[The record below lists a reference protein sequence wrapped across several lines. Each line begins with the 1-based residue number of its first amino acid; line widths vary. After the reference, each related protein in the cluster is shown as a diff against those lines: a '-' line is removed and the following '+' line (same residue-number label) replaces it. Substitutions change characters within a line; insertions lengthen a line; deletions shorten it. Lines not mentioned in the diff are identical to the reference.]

1 MTASLPALLVF
12 LFPLAFS
19 PGPGNLVFAANG
31 ARFGFRATL
40 TASLGYHLATWAV
53 TVALGLGFLA
63 VLETVPAILP
73 GIKLAGALY
82 VLLIAWKMLRAGLL
96 TGTDAPACADFRQGV
111 LLLLLN
117 PKAYVIIAL
126 MFSQFLAG
134 PHPDRLVAVL
144 LIATIFTANN
154 LVAFSL
160 WTLAG
165 DSLARCFRSPRS
177 ALRLNTLFGGLLASV
192 AIWMLLS

>member
-40 TASLGYHLATWAV
+40 MASLGYHLATWAV

-63 VLETVPAILP
+63 VLERVPVILP
-73 GIKLAGALY
+73 GVKLAGALY

-96 TGTDAPACADFRQGV
+96 TDTAAPACADFRQGV

-126 MFSQFLAG
+126 MFSQFLGG
-134 PHPDRLVAVL
+134 PQPDRLFAVL

-165 DSLARCFRSPRS
+165 DGLARYFRSPRS
-177 ALRLNTLFGGLLASV
+177 ALRLNCLFGALLASV
-192 AIWMLLS
+192 AVWMLLS